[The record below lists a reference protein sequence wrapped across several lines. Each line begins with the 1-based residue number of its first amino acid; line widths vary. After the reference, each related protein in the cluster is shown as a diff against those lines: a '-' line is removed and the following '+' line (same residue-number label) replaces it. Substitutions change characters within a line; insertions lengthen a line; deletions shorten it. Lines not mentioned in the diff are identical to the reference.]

1 LGGSRNADSGERAGP
16 TPAHPRAGRPERPR
30 RGWRAGGRS
39 PALPFRS
46 RAGAPD
52 WRIAMNTPV
61 NTEKSSTGLDTN
73 LAAALAYLLWFVTGI
88 LLLIVEKDSKFVRYH
103 AMQST
108 LFFLPV
114 AVIQMVLWAIPILG
128 WILGFLVWVASLVAW
143 LVLMFKA
150 YQGEKFKL
158 PIVGDLAEQQVR

>member
-1 LGGSRNADSGERAGP
+1 MPASARGEAGS
-16 TPAHPRAGRPERPR
+16 PAR
-30 RGWRAGGRS
+30 RSGRS
-39 PALPFRS
+39 VRGAAGAPRGGTGFPFPW

-52 WRIAMNTPV
+52 WRVAMNTPV